1 MIAGVLEAKTAKQ
14 VLITQPNSGCVPAI
28 RDLFCEEEEI
38 VEDTDIGP
46 GTYQGGKKEAKEIEK
61 KKNNDKKRALM
72 KWDQQILNTSADIL
86 SHAKTTR
93 PARRGR
99 VSAAGQHLV
108 DQLPPDVVTTSKNKK
123 TTRKDPPLINYI
135 L

>member
-1 MIAGVLEAKTAKQ
+1 MPPITPFFGGIRSLVP
-14 VLITQPNSGCVPAI
+14 ITQPQ
-28 RDLFCEEEEI
+28 DLFGDEEEI
-38 VEDTDIGP
+38 VEDRDIDP

-86 SHAKTTR
+86 SHAC
-93 PARRGR
+93 
-99 VSAAGQHLV
+99 
-108 DQLPPDVVTTSKNKK
+108 
-123 TTRKDPPLINYI
+123 I

>member
-1 MIAGVLEAKTAKQ
+1 MFVEVVQFCEGQLNLWKAGPPRRSESDSSDSDISIDLNKKDSDKTEMIAGVLEAKTAKQ

-61 KKNNDKKRALM
+61 KK
-72 KWDQQILNTSADIL
+72 LNVKSTP
-86 SHAKTTR
+86 HVHKTTR
-93 PARRGR
+93 PAR
-99 VSAAGQHLV
+99 H
-108 DQLPPDVVTTSKNKK
+108 
-123 TTRKDPPLINYI
+123 I
-135 L
+135 LSTWS